1 MKPGGRVRGPA
12 GPARVRDG
20 VPDPVPVVY
29 IAGIGRSGSTLL
41 ARALGRLPGWFSA
54 GELMHLFGR
63 GMDRGERCAC
73 GTPVPECPVWSRVV
87 DRLLE
92 EGLPDAP
99 RTIDAFRH
107 RMTEGRGLLRPF
119 LGPKSR
125 RLRTDLAAYRGLMG
139 RVYRTVRASTG
150 CRVVVDSSKSVS
162 QARILLGAPDIRLH
176 LVHLVRDSRGVV
188 HSLGKEVRRP
198 GTRERRAILDRRPP
212 LAGALLWSA
221 ANLLAERLAPEA
233 ASYRRVRY
241 ARFVADPA
249 RVLARIA
256 GDVEEEP
263 PPPREL
269 PVDGRFLELDA
280 DHILSGN
287 PVRAERGRVELRED
301 LEWQEAMPRL
311 TRRLVALFT
320 APLLRRYGLDGR
332 GTRVEAPDGV

>member
-1 MKPGGRVRGPA
+1 MKPGEGRRGATGSAGVREG
-12 GPARVRDG
+12 VR
-20 VPDPVPVVY
+20 DPVPVVY
-29 IAGIGRSGSTLL
+29 IVGIGRSGSTLL
-41 ARALGRLPGWFSA
+41 ARALGRLPGWFPA

-73 GTPVPECPVWSRVV
+73 GTPVPACPVWSGVIT
-87 DRLLE
+87 RLLE
-92 EGLPDAP
+92 EGLPEAP
-99 RTIDAFRH
+99 RTVDAFRH

-119 LGPKSR
+119 LGPKSQ
-125 RLRTDLAAYRGLMG
+125 RLRADLAAYRTLMG
-139 RVYRTVRASTG
+139 RVYRAVRASTG

-162 QARILLGAPDIRLH
+162 QARLLLEVPDIRLH

-188 HSLGKEVRRP
+188 HSLGKEVPRP
-198 GTRERRAILDRRPP
+198 GTRGRRALLDRRRP

-241 ARFVADPA
+241 DRFVADPA
-249 RVLARIA
+249 HVLARTA

-263 PPPREL
+263 PPPGRL
-269 PVDGRFLELDA
+269 PVDGRVLDLVA
-280 DHILSGN
+280 DHILAGN

-311 TRRLVALFT
+311 DRRLVGLLT
-320 APLLRRYGLDGR
+320 SPLLRRYGLE
-332 GTRVEAPDGV
+332 VP